1 MATQSKKRGP
11 RATVLFK
18 SGTGQGA
25 GAKSQ
30 YVYML
35 KSVAEKLGFKT
46 VPDAT
51 VPRKAGKGGKAGTVS
66 VRGSVGAKHIKVP
79 LGGSRTTANATTKNG
94 NAGTTT
100 RYVSVP
106 VPSGAN
112 ISDIKKFLGT
122 AQKNPTIG
130 LLQMNE
136 RFGMHMAAYA
146 ERFEQIDYLIHAL
159 QEEIDHKAAAAFG

>member
-1 MATQSKKRGP
+1 MATQNKKRGP

-51 VPRKAGKGGKAGTVS
+51 VSRKAGKGGKAGTVS

-79 LGGSRTTANATTKNG
+79 MPGTNSSTAAKKG
-94 NAGTTT
+94 VSVK
-100 RYVSVP
+100 YLSVP
-106 VPSGAN
+106 VPSSAN
-112 ISDIKKFLGT
+112 ISDIKKFLGN
-122 AQKNPTIG
+122 AQKKPT
-130 LLQMNE
+130 
-136 RFGMHMAAYA
+136 
-146 ERFEQIDYLIHAL
+146 
-159 QEEIDHKAAAAFG
+159 AFVSPNGRTYSLEKSK

>member
-11 RATVLFK
+11 RASVLFK

-51 VPRKAGKGGKAGTVS
+51 VPRKAAKGGKAGTVS

-79 LGGSRTTANATTKNG
+79 MPGSNSSTAAKKG
-94 NAGTTT
+94 VSAK
-100 RYVSVP
+100 YLSVP
-106 VPSGAN
+106 VPSSAN
-112 ISDIKKFLGT
+112 ISDIKKFLGN
-122 AQKNPTIG
+122 AQKKPT
-130 LLQMNE
+130 
-136 RFGMHMAAYA
+136 
-146 ERFEQIDYLIHAL
+146 
-159 QEEIDHKAAAAFG
+159 AFVSPNGRTYSLEKSK

>member
-18 SGTGQGA
+18 SGTGQGS

-30 YVYML
+30 YVFML

-51 VPRKAGKGGKAGTVS
+51 VPRKAPKGAKGGKAGTVS

-79 LGGSRTTANATTKNG
+79 LPGSNSSTASKKG
-94 NAGTTT
+94 VSVK
-100 RYVSVP
+100 YLSVP

-112 ISDIKKFLGT
+112 ISDIKKFLGNATKKPT
-122 AQKNPTIG
+122 AFVSPNGRTYSLEK
-130 LLQMNE
+130 L
-136 RFGMHMAAYA
+136 
-146 ERFEQIDYLIHAL
+146 
-159 QEEIDHKAAAAFG
+159 K

>member
-1 MATQSKKRGP
+1 MATESKKRGP

-35 KSVAEKLGFKT
+35 KSVAEKLGFKI

-51 VPRKAGKGGKAGTVS
+51 VPRKASKNNKGGKAGTVS
-66 VRGSVGAKHIKVP
+66 VRGSFGAKRIQVP
-79 LGGSRTTANATTKNG
+79 VPGTNSSTAVKKGVSAK
-94 NAGTTT
+94 
-100 RYVSVP
+100 YLSVP

-112 ISDIKKFLGT
+112 ISDIKKFLGQ
-122 AQKNPTIG
+122 ASKKPI
-130 LLQMNE
+130 
-136 RFGMHMAAYA
+136 
-146 ERFEQIDYLIHAL
+146 
-159 QEEIDHKAAAAFG
+159 AFVSPNGRTYSLEKSAK

>member
-11 RATVLFK
+11 RASVLFK

-79 LGGSRTTANATTKNG
+79 MPGTNSSTAAKKG
-94 NAGTTT
+94 VSAK
-100 RYVSVP
+100 YLSVP
-106 VPSGAN
+106 VPSSAN
-112 ISDIKKFLGT
+112 ISDIKKFLGN
-122 AQKNPTIG
+122 AQKKPT
-130 LLQMNE
+130 
-136 RFGMHMAAYA
+136 
-146 ERFEQIDYLIHAL
+146 
-159 QEEIDHKAAAAFG
+159 AFVSPNGRTYSLEKSK

>member
-35 KSVAEKLGFKT
+35 KSVAEKLGFKI

-51 VPRKAGKGGKAGTVS
+51 VPRKASKNTKGGKAGTVS
-66 VRGSVGAKHIKVP
+66 VRGSFGAKHIKVP

-94 NAGTTT
+94 NGGTET

-106 VPSGAN
+106 VPSSAN
-112 ISDIKKFLGT
+112 ISDIKKFLET
-122 AQKNPTIG
+122 AQKKPT
-130 LLQMNE
+130 
-136 RFGMHMAAYA
+136 
-146 ERFEQIDYLIHAL
+146 
-159 QEEIDHKAAAAFG
+159 AFISPNGRTYSLEKSK

>member
-35 KSVAEKLGFKT
+35 KSVAEKLGFKI

-51 VPRKAGKGGKAGTVS
+51 VPRKASKNQSGGKAGTVS
-66 VRGSVGAKHIKVP
+66 VRGSFGAKHVQVP
-79 LGGSRTTANATTKNG
+79 LGGSRATANQGPKNG
-94 NAGTTT
+94 SGGTKTKF
-100 RYVSVP
+100 VSVP
-106 VPSGAN
+106 VPSSAN

-122 AQKNPTIG
+122 AQKAPSSFVSPNGRTYS
-130 LLQMNE
+130 LE
-136 RFGMHMAAYA
+136 
-146 ERFEQIDYLIHAL
+146 
-159 QEEIDHKAAAAFG
+159 KSK